1 MNIKYKVLS
10 VVMPAYNEEANIY
23 DNIGKVVEAV
33 KRFEQNFEIIV
44 VNDGSTDR
52 TKSKILQAART
63 WEEVTLVSYKKNRG
77 KGNAIR
83 EGVKAAT
90 GTYIAFLDSDL
101 DLPPEQLEVYL
112 GCLQRNEADVVIGS
126 KMHKDSEINYPAIR
140 KMMSFGYFC
149 MLKLLFK
156 LNVKDTQTGI
166 KMFKAE
172 ALKSVIGKIKT
183 RGFAYDIEILAALNC
198 KKYRIIEMPVKL
210 NFTREN
216 RMGRIKFSDIF
227 TVFKDTWAIFF
238 RAKVKKYYGY
248 DRSIE
253 SKKSEK

>member
-1 MNIKYKVLS
+1 
-10 VVMPAYNEEANIY
+10 
-23 DNIGKVVEAV
+23 
-33 KRFEQNFEIIV
+33 
-44 VNDGSTDR
+44 
-52 TKSKILQAART
+52 
-63 WEEVTLVSYKKNRG
+63 
-77 KGNAIR
+77 
-83 EGVKAAT
+83 
-90 GTYIAFLDSDL
+90 
-101 DLPPEQLEVYL
+101 
-112 GCLQRNEADVVIGS
+112 
-126 KMHKDSEINYPAIR
+126 
-140 KMMSFGYFC
+140 MMSFGYFC

-227 TVFKDTWAIFF
+227 TVF
-238 RAKVKKYYGY
+238 
-248 DRSIE
+248 
-253 SKKSEK
+253 